1 MSSIHHIGV
10 RKCRPAENQVIDQN
24 VYPNRLRKKI
34 DRNLPVANQKQISS
48 RQTKFHIKKSDKL
61 LDSDRHRL
69 FNSEG
74 NLERKKIRQIRA
86 LNFIIAA
93 KP

>member
-34 DRNLPVANQKQISS
+34 YRNLPVANQKQISS
-48 RQTKFHIKKSDKL
+48 RQTKFHIKK
-61 LDSDRHRL
+61 
-69 FNSEG
+69 
-74 NLERKKIRQIRA
+74 
-86 LNFIIAA
+86 
-93 KP
+93 